1 MRIPELRPR
10 LPFAG
15 LAVAAVVGIVLADR
29 WALPPQ
35 WLLSA
40 IGVLGAWLLVRP
52 QTVLCWMMTGV
63 AFTTLHTL
71 RFHGGAARALA
82 SEFAAAPRVV
92 RAAGIV
98 WSEPEEP
105 VAGSFPIVR
114 RFRLKLESLEPPAAH
129 AVAGV
134 LMNVEWPGLPPG
146 YGDRVIFAGS
156 ASNLEPVRNPGQ
168 FDFTRYQQRRGVYSV
183 VRARFAE
190 DCRIESHGH
199 GNIAQAF
206 ALRARDWMQRQ
217 LRLDLAGSPEIATLI
232 ESMVLGMRGETP
244 DEVRALFQRTGT
256 LHLFAVSGLN
266 IAMLAA
272 MGIFLLKPLGIRRR
286 PAVFIVIPVLAAYA
300 LVTGLSASCVR
311 AAIMGAVLLA
321 AQLFDRRAL
330 AANSL
335 AAAAFAILAWDTNQ
349 LFVPGFQFSFV
360 LVLVIMLAAAPIQ
373 RRCEKLARPDP
384 FLPRAL
390 WSLPIR
396 GGTWCWRLFSA
407 AMGVTISAW
416 LGSLAFTA
424 GYFHLFSLSSI
435 AANLLAVPLAFVV
448 LALGL
453 GAVLCG
459 GVWSHGAMLCNNAN
473 WLAAKALLGVVRIFS
488 EIPGGHVY
496 VELPHFTARP
506 ACEFTVL
513 DCRSGAAVHVRAP
526 GSDWLLDCGN
536 AGTARRVV
544 LPYLRSR
551 GVNRLDGLLLTH
563 GDAQHI
569 GGAPLMLAEL
579 SPRAFVDSPVRDL
592 SSARRSLHAQL
603 REGSLGKTIA
613 WRGDRL
619 YLSGGATLRVL
630 HPPRGLVRSS
640 SDDKALVVRL
650 ESGGMRALFMSDS
663 GFSTEQWLLE
673 NEPDLRSDVLV
684 KGWHAKDLSGTADF
698 LTRVRP
704 QAVVCSAPEFGD
716 TGAALD
722 RWSREV
728 SARGITVFR
737 QDQCGAVHVEMRDGR
752 LELHAVARPQ
762 KVFFKA
768 GLLSE

>member
-1 MRIPELRPR
+1 MRFPEMRPR

-15 LAVAAVVGIVLADR
+15 LALAAVAGIVLADR
-29 WALPPQ
+29 WTFPPH
-35 WLLSA
+35 WLLTA
-40 IGVLGAWLLVRP
+40 IGVLGAWLLVKP
-52 QTVLCWMMTGV
+52 QTIACWLLTGV
-63 AFTTLHTL
+63 AFAALHTL
-71 RFHGGAARALA
+71 RFHGAAARALA
-82 SEFAAAPRVV
+82 AEFDSGPRVV
-92 RAAGIV
+92 RASGIV

-105 VAGSFPIVR
+105 VAGSLPIIT
-114 RFRLKLESLEPPAAH
+114 RFRLRLEALEPATAH
-129 AVAGV
+129 AVEDV
-134 LMNVEWPGLPPG
+134 LMNIEWPGPPPA
-146 YGDRVIFAGS
+146 YGDRVALIGS
-156 ASNLEPVRNPGQ
+156 VTNLEPVRNPGQ
-168 FDFTRYQQRRGVYSV
+168 FDFTTYQQRRGVYSV
-183 VRARFAE
+183 VRAPFAQ
-190 DCRIESHGH
+190 DCRIASHGC

-206 ALRARDWMQRQ
+206 ALRARAWMQQQ

-272 MGIFLLKPLGIRRR
+272 MGLFLLKPLGIRRG

-360 LVLVIMLAAAPIQ
+360 LVLVIVLSAVPIQ
-373 RRCEKLARPDP
+373 RWCERLARPDP

-390 WSLPIR
+390 WSLRIR
-396 GGTWCWRLFSA
+396 GGTWCWRHFSA
-407 AMGVTISAW
+407 ALGVTVSAW
-416 LGSLAFTA
+416 LGSLLFTA

-435 AANLLAVPLAFVV
+435 AANLVAVPIAFVV

-473 WLAAKALLGVVRIFS
+473 WLAAKSLLGVVRIFS

-496 VELPHFTARP
+496 VELPGVAARP

-513 DCRSGAAVHVRAP
+513 DCRSGGAVHLRAP

-536 AGTARRVV
+536 AGTARSIV

-563 GDAQHI
+563 GDAQHL

-579 SPRAFVDSPVRDL
+579 RPRAFVDSPVRDL
-592 SSARRSLHAQL
+592 SPTRRSLHAQL
-603 REGSLGKTIA
+603 REGGFGKTIV

-619 YLSGGATLRVL
+619 HLGDGATLRVL
-630 HPPRGLVRSS
+630 HPPAGLVRST

-650 ESGGMRALFMSDS
+650 ECGGRRTLFMSDS

-684 KGWHAKDLSGTADF
+684 KGWHARDLSGTADF
-698 LTRVRP
+698 LARVRP
-704 QAVVCSAPEFGD
+704 QAVICSAPEFGD

-737 QDQCGAVHVEMRDGR
+737 QDQCGAVRVECRAGR
-752 LELHAVARPQ
+752 IEIRATANGQTFSSRAR
-762 KVFFKA
+762 
-768 GLLSE
+768 

>member
-1 MRIPELRPR
+1 MRFPELRPR

-15 LAVAAVVGIVLADR
+15 LAMAAVAGIVLADR
-29 WALPPQ
+29 WTLPSH
-35 WLLSA
+35 WLLTAS
-40 IGVLGAWLLVRP
+40 GLLGAWLLVRP
-52 QTVLCWMMTGV
+52 QTVVCWLLTGV
-63 AFTTLHTL
+63 AFFALHTL

-82 SEFAAAPRVV
+82 AEFEVGPRVV
-92 RAAGIV
+92 RASGIV

-105 VAGSFPIVR
+105 VAGSLPMVT
-114 RFRLKLESLEPPAAH
+114 RFRLKLEALEPATAH
-129 AVAGV
+129 AVKDV
-134 LMNVEWPGLPPG
+134 LISVEWPGPPPA
-146 YGDRVIFAGS
+146 YGDRVALTGS
-156 ASNLEPVRNPGQ
+156 ATNLAPVRNPGQ
-168 FDFTRYQQRRGVYSV
+168 FDFTRYQQRSGVYSR
-183 VRARFAE
+183 VRARFAT

-199 GNIAQAF
+199 GNVAQAF
-206 ALRARDWMQRQ
+206 AQRARGWMQRQ

-272 MGIFLLKPLGIRRR
+272 MGLFLLKPLGIRRG
-286 PAVFIVIPVLAAYA
+286 PAVFIVLPVLAAYA

-330 AANSL
+330 ASNSL

-360 LVLVIMLAAAPIQ
+360 LVLVIVLSAGPIQ
-373 RRCEKLARPDP
+373 RWCERRARPDP

-396 GGTWCWRLFSA
+396 GGTWCWRHFSA
-407 AMGVTISAW
+407 AIGVTVSAW
-416 LGSLAFTA
+416 LGSLVFVA

-435 AANLLAVPLAFVV
+435 VANLLAVPIAFVV

-473 WLAAKALLGVVRIFS
+473 WLAAKSLLGVVRIFS

-496 VELPHFTARP
+496 VELPGGAVRP

-513 DCRSGAAVHVRAP
+513 DCRSGAAIHLRTA
-526 GSDWLLDCGN
+526 GRDWLLDCGN
-536 AGTARRVV
+536 AATARSIV

-551 GVNRLDGLLLTH
+551 GVNRLSGLLLTH
-563 GDAQHI
+563 GDAQHL
-569 GGAPLMLAEL
+569 GGAPLILDEL
-579 SPRAFVDSPVRDL
+579 SPRTLVDSPVRDL
-592 SSARRSLHAQL
+592 SPMRRSLHAQL
-603 REGSLGKTIA
+603 REGGFGKSIA

-619 YLSGGATLRVL
+619 HLGVGATLRVL
-630 HPPRGLVRSS
+630 YPPRGLVRSS
-640 SDDKALVVRL
+640 ADDKALVVRL
-650 ESGGMRALFMSDS
+650 ESGGSRALFMSDS

-673 NEPDLRSDVLV
+673 NEPDLRSEVLV
-684 KGWHAKDLSGTADF
+684 KGWHANDLSGTADF
-698 LTRVRP
+698 LARVQP
-704 QAVVCSAPEFGD
+704 QVVVCSAPAFGATD
-716 TGAALD
+716 EALD
-722 RWSREV
+722 QWSREAA
-728 SARGITVFR
+728 ARGLTVFR
-737 QDQCGAVHVEMRDGR
+737 QDHCGAVRSAWR
-752 LELHAVARPQ
+752 N
-762 KVFFKA
+762 
-768 GLLSE
+768 GLLEVRATANGQTFSSRAR